1 MKKIT
6 DSVNNKLKDEDYM
19 ASMGLN
25 KKQEPAPTPEPV
37 AEEVQEPE
45 PQPESEPV
53 AEEVEPVPERE
64 FEPEPELEFER
75 PKLRV
80 PLSRKEKRR

>member
-1 MKKIT
+1 MQEEVKQDASPAPEPEKVIKPYDPSKLTFTLDLKKIT

-37 AEEVQEPE
+37 AEEV
-45 PQPESEPV
+45 
-53 AEEVEPVPERE
+53 
-64 FEPEPELEFER
+64 
-75 PKLRV
+75 
-80 PLSRKEKRR
+80 